1 MHLMLS
7 LVPFAV
13 TASLNS
19 HEGNKFFSGSPT
31 LFWGTLLLTPIV
43 LLPLYI
49 TLGKRKSGIKK
60 ARKAES
66 FHYTLF
72 FFFFFLKKKRLV
84 AWFLSET
91 TGLCR
96 MTWRW
101 SSFLKTCVGVL
112 DNKLRNSVRII
123 RVRKTF
129 CILWNSAK
137 EVMNLANHKYA
148 LCKQL
153 LDELFFKSL

>member
-1 MHLMLS
+1 MLS

-72 FFFFFLKKKRLV
+72 FFFFFLKKK
-84 AWFLSET
+84 
-91 TGLCR
+91 GLLPGSYQKQQACVG
-96 MTWRW
+96 WHDGEAV
-101 SSFLKTCVGVL
+101 FLKPVL
-112 DNKLRNSVRII
+112 AFWITSWGI
-123 RVRKTF
+123 RLGSLGWGKHFAFSGTAQRK
-129 CILWNSAK
+129 
-137 EVMNLANHKYA
+137 
-148 LCKQL
+148 
-153 LDELFFKSL
+153 